1 MICTWMVPYLELI
14 RIEIFKD
21 VSKLWQD
28 GLGVVQKLRGQ
39 DEVGRWSKNAYF
51 CPRKG

>member
-1 MICTWMVPYLELI
+1 MVPYLELI

-28 GLGVVQKLRGQ
+28 GLLNFLERDTKLDWFLAKTQ
-39 DEVGRWSKNAYF
+39 LW
-51 CPRKG
+51 